1 MKLTI
6 IGGTG
11 LIGSQVVQK
20 LTAAGHQAVPAAPS
34 TGVDLIT
41 GKGLD
46 QAVKG
51 AEVVVNV
58 ANSPTFDEASLDFF
72 RTSMN
77 NVLAAGERA
86 GVRHQVVLSI
96 VGVDQVPQLDYYR
109 AKTLQEDLLRQGPT
123 PYSIVRATQFFEFMN
138 TVVSETSDDTIVRLP
153 STRLEPIASA
163 DVADAVV
170 EVSTGTPL
178 RGTRNVAGP
187 DVFPLDELGRV
198 TLAAQHDNRTV
209 VTDDRAGMFA
219 GITGDVLTAGPDAY
233 LAATHYQDWIES
245 TTAGQKPRSN
255 AWQSAITVVQE
266 VEPPFIP
273 AGAHAMTI
281 VVEWP
286 PGHPGNPPHRH
297 SGPCFGYVL
306 DGEMVF
312 ELEGEPARVVRA
324 GETFWEPGGDVIHY
338 QDGNNRDDIPV
349 RFTVTML
356 CEPGKPMLTVVDE
369 EELVRR
375 QNRRAPRAK

>member
-1 MKLTI
+1 MKLTV

-20 LTAAGHQAVPAAPS
+20 LTAAGHQAVPAALS
-34 TGVDLIT
+34 TGLDLIT

-46 QAVKG
+46 QALEG
-51 AEVVVNV
+51 ADVAVNV
-58 ANSPTFDEASLDFF
+58 ANSPTFDEASVDFF

-77 NVLAAGERA
+77 NLLAAGERT

-96 VGVDQVPQLDYYR
+96 VGVDQVPQMDYYR

-138 TVVSETSDDTIVRLP
+138 TVVSETSDATSVRLP
-153 STRLEPIASA
+153 STRVEPIASA

-178 RGTRNVAGP
+178 RGIRNVAGP

-209 VTDDRAGMFA
+209 ITDDKAGMFA
-219 GITGDVLTAGPDAY
+219 GITGDVLTAGPDAR
-233 LAATHYQDWIES
+233 LAATHYQDWLES

-281 VVEWP
+281 VVQWP

-297 SGPCFGYVL
+297 PGPAFGYVL
-306 DGEMVF
+306 EGEMVF

-324 GETFWEPGGDVIHY
+324 GEAFWEPGGDVIHY

-356 CEPGKPMLTVVDE
+356 CEPGQPMLTFVDE
-369 EELVRR
+369 EELVQR
-375 QNRRAPRAK
+375 QNRRAPRTN